1 MGRMEQQATEESLEN
16 SRSGSLEKLI
26 CKIVTEQ
33 ADKSN
38 AQPNDGLL
46 KAAKAVIGGGES
58 AN

>member
-1 MGRMEQQATEESLEN
+1 MEQQATEESLEN